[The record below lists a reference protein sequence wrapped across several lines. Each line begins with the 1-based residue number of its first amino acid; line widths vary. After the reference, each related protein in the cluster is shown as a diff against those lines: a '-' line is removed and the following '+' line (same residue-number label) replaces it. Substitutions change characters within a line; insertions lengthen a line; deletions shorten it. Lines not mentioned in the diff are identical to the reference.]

1 MLADVLIN
9 IVFTMLLVLTPIWYA
24 TKKNLSLKGSYL
36 VLWGIVG
43 TVLSGVVLATTKGL
57 LQLPTVLITGILSTV
72 FNFAC
77 LLHPEKQKIYFR
89 SIFVIFLFFFITIL
103 QYIPVILFHI
113 DLNSISLRM
122 ESYLSLFSNTCL
134 LMILLFLYRK
144 DLIEELRLF
153 KKDFMKNID
162 IGFRYWFLGLIVMM
176 TSNLLI
182 LFLLPNANPGNEES
196 VQALIQSAPIM
207 SFLSTAILAPIIEEI
222 TFRKTFRD
230 LFENDKL
237 FIWVSGLIFGGLHVF
252 LSISSVYDLAYLIP
266 YCSLGISFGY
276 IYAKTKTV
284 GTSMFMH
291 LFHNIVLTLLSIVA
305 SMVIIL

>member
-1 MLADVLIN
+1 MLANVLTN
-9 IVFTMLLVLTPIWYA
+9 IVFTMLLVLVPVWYA
-24 TKKNLSLKGSYL
+24 TKKNLPLKGSYL

-43 TVLSGVVLATTKGL
+43 TILSGLVLASGESF
-57 LQLPTVLITGILSTV
+57 QLPTVLLTGILSTV

-77 LLHPEKQKIYFR
+77 LFHPEKQRIYRR

-103 QYIPVILFHI
+103 QYIPVLLFHI

-134 LMILLFLYRK
+134 IMILFFLYRK
-144 DLIEELRLF
+144 DLTKDFQLF

-162 IGFRYWFLGLIVMM
+162 IGFRYWFLGLVIMV

-182 LFLLPNANPGNEES
+182 LFFLPNANPGNEETIQS
-196 VQALIQSAPIM
+196 LIQSAPVM

-230 LFENDKL
+230 LFQNDKL
-237 FIWVSGLIFGGLHVF
+237 FIWISGLIFGGLHVF
-252 LSISSVYDLAYLIP
+252 LSLSSVYDLAYLIP

-284 GTSMFMH
+284 CTSMCMH

-305 SMVIIL
+305 SMVIVL